1 MFTKNDIHRK
11 SKKWI
16 RQNSISK
23 RYFKKMEFAG
33 RVTKS
38 RYSIILELAQRNL
51 QKMEFGK
58 VGMKRNSILYQVSF
72 KKI

>member
-58 VGMKRNSILYQVSF
+58 VGMKRDSI
-72 KKI
+72 

>member
-1 MFTKNDIHRK
+1 MFTKDDIHRK

-16 RQNSISK
+16 RHNSISQ

-38 RYSIILELAQRNL
+38 RYSIILELAHRNL

-58 VGMKRNSILYQVSF
+58 VGMKREV
-72 KKI
+72 KG